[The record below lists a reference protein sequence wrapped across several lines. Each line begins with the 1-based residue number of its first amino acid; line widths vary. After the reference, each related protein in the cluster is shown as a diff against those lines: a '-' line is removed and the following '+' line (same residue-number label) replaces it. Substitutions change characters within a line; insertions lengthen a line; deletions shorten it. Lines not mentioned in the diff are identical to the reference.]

1 LEVTRQEY
9 INKLYQVGYDLAK
22 GGFPWVK
29 EPKVLEL
36 RRAQ

>member
-1 LEVTRQEY
+1 M
-9 INKLYQVGYDLAK
+9 NKLYQVGYDLAK